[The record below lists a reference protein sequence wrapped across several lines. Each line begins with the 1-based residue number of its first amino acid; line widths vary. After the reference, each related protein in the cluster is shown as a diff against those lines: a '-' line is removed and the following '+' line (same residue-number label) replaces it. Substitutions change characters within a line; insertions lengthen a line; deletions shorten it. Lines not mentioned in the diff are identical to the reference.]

1 MQIWKGQRLSFINPD
16 FLPCFVTLSKT
27 NAMRLFLLFVLVG
40 ITVHTLNAQSYQG
53 LDAIKFVNA
62 VNDDTVILDYKSSG
76 PLLTIIFTSNFCPY
90 SRKYDDRISDLY
102 RVYSNRDVDFILV
115 NPNNGPDDSLE
126 EMKKKAN
133 SQGYN
138 FPYLKDPDQLLTG
151 ILGATRTPEVFLL
164 KPVETGFELIYHG
177 ALDDNPQASGDVEY
191 TYLKSAIESALQ
203 GQPPE
208 RAYVKV
214 TGCIIKK

>member
-1 MQIWKGQRLSFINPD
+1 
-16 FLPCFVTLSKT
+16 
-27 NAMRLFLLFVLVG
+27 MRLFISYVLVG
-40 ITVHTLNAQSYQG
+40 FVFQHLNAQSYQG

-76 PLLTIIFTSNFCPY
+76 PLLIIIFTSNFCPY
-90 SRKYDDRISDLY
+90 SRKYDDRIRDLHQT
-102 RVYSNRDVDFILV
+102 YSNRDVDFILV

-133 SQGYN
+133 SQGYA

-151 ILGATRTPEVFLL
+151 ILGATRTPEAFLL
-164 KPVETGFELIYHG
+164 KPVETGFELIYRG
-177 ALDDNPQASGDVEY
+177 ALDDNPQASDDVEY
-191 TYLKSAIESALQ
+191 TYLKSAIENVLL
-203 GQPPE
+203 GQPAE
-208 RAYVKV
+208 RDYVKV